1 MSEWRSKY
9 AQDVQEGI
17 LAAIERIAYA
27 LAFQD
32 EMNEAPRCRICKRMF
47 GNCEYRPDGKQVY
60 NCPHFEEMMEL

>member
-1 MSEWRSKY
+1 MSDWKNKY

-32 EMNEAPRCRICKRMF
+32 EMNEAPRCRICKH
-47 GNCEYRPDGKQVY
+47 GHWDCEYKPEGKQVY
-60 NCPHFEEMMEL
+60 NCPHFEEMMTI

>member
-1 MSEWRSKY
+1 MSGWKNKY
-9 AQDVQEGI
+9 AEDVQGGI

-32 EMNEAPRCRICKRMF
+32 EMNEAPRCRICKRKF

-60 NCPHFEEMMEL
+60 NCPHFEEMMTI

>member
-1 MSEWRSKY
+1 MSEWKNKY

-32 EMNEAPRCRICKRMF
+32 EMNEAPRCRMCSHLW
-47 GNCEYRPDGKQVY
+47 NCEYMPEGKQVY
-60 NCPHFEEMMEL
+60 NCPHFEEMMTI